1 MLYRLHD
8 LVSLVVNSI
17 AEAHCWICPGVQ
29 YIKGFATR
37 RNRFVDIKTA
47 AISLIVRTAL
57 TISSLRLLLEPIMLL
72 DLETDN
78 VEAALKASTDKYEV

>member
-1 MLYRLHD
+1 M
-8 LVSLVVNSI
+8 
-17 AEAHCWICPGVQ
+17 
-29 YIKGFATR
+29 
-37 RNRFVDIKTA
+37 DIKTA